1 METKLAYGMIR
12 TLGQIFADAL
22 AKAGHAKPD
31 TSILM
36 HGIAAY
42 SKLNLKG
49 SNALLA
55 DFPALASG
63 VYFQPF
69 GSQFGPS
76 TMDCLL

>member
-12 TLGQIFADAL
+12 NLGQIFADAL

-31 TSILM
+31 TGILM

-49 SNALLA
+49 EDERLDEAYNVVMNDMMEA
-55 DFPALASG
+55 
-63 VYFQPF
+63 VR
-69 GSQFGPS
+69 GSWK
-76 TMDCLL
+76 DA

>member
-1 METKLAYGMIR
+1 METKLAYAMIR

-49 SNALLA
+49 EDERLDEAYNVVMNDMMEA
-55 DFPALASG
+55 
-63 VYFQPF
+63 VR
-69 GSQFGPS
+69 GSWKAA
-76 TMDCLL
+76 

>member
-22 AKAGHAKPD
+22 ANAGHAKPD

-49 SNALLA
+49 EDERLDEAYNVVMNNMMEA
-55 DFPALASG
+55 
-63 VYFQPF
+63 VR
-69 GSQFGPS
+69 GSWRAA
-76 TMDCLL
+76 

>member
-49 SNALLA
+49 EDERLDEAYNVVMNDMMEAVRVPWKA
-55 DFPALASG
+55 A
-63 VYFQPF
+63 
-69 GSQFGPS
+69 
-76 TMDCLL
+76 